1 MKLFQFV
8 LQIKFKREND
18 PRSPDAILSSCQ
30 KKPEKK
36 KKLRRDSSLFCS
48 CFKAIV
54 TRSMFRFHNGPIQG
68 I

>member
-18 PRSPDAILSSCQ
+18 PRRSDAILSSCQ

-36 KKLRRDSSLFCS
+36 IKASTGFEPILLLF
-48 CFKAIV
+48 
-54 TRSMFRFHNGPIQG
+54 
-68 I
+68 

>member
-18 PRSPDAILSSCQ
+18 PRSSDAILSSCQ

-36 KKLRRDSSLFCS
+36 IKASTGFEPILLLF
-48 CFKAIV
+48 
-54 TRSMFRFHNGPIQG
+54 
-68 I
+68 

>member
-36 KKLRRDSSLFCS
+36 KKASTGFEPILLLF
-48 CFKAIV
+48 
-54 TRSMFRFHNGPIQG
+54 
-68 I
+68 

>member
-36 KKLRRDSSLFCS
+36 KSFDGIRAYFALVLRR
-48 CFKAIV
+48 
-54 TRSMFRFHNGPIQG
+54 
-68 I
+68 